1 MRRQPHELS
10 NSALPSGQW
19 GTVKM
24 NVTPHVAPAPTQ
36 ADLVLQVR
44 DLQTHFRTANGTV
57 RAVDGVSFEIRAGST
72 LGIVGE
78 SGSGKSVTS
87 LSIMRLIEA
96 PGEIVGGEILYRGR
110 DLVKMP
116 ESDVRQLRGRNLC
129 LVFQDPMSALN
140 PVYRVGDQVAEA
152 LLAHSKIGT
161 QAARARAVDL
171 LREVGI
177 PDPERCATEFP
188 HRLSGGMRQRVTI
201 AMAMANAPDL
211 LILDEPTTAL
221 DVTIQAQILD
231 LVKGLPDATV
241 LLITHDI
248 GVVREMC
255 DEVVVMYG
263 GRVMER
269 GTVAQVTEDPQH
281 PYTQGLLHSI
291 PHAGLRGQ
299 RLRAISGSVPSPL
312 NMPPGCPFGPRCPH
326 AMDICR
332 KDPVLRR
339 TESGRSIACWLAEED
354 DR

>member
-1 MRRQPHELS
+1 MIAQTPS
-10 NSALPSGQW
+10 PSAQED
-19 GTVKM
+19 V
-24 NVTPHVAPAPTQ
+24 
-36 ADLVLQVR
+36 VLQVR
-44 DLQTHFRTANGTV
+44 NLQTHFRTGGGTV

-96 PGEIVGGEILYRGR
+96 PGAIVGGEILYRGQ
-110 DLVKMP
+110 DLVKMR
-116 ESDVRQLRGRNLC
+116 ESEVRRLRGRSLC

-140 PVYRVGDQVAEA
+140 PVYKVGKQVAES
-152 LLAHSKIGT
+152 LRAHSDIRKHDA
-161 QAARARAVDL
+161 QLRAVDL
-171 LREVGI
+171 LRQVGI
-177 PDPERCATEFP
+177 PDPERCADEYP

-231 LVKGLPDATV
+231 LVKDLSDTTV

-269 GTVAQVTEDPQH
+269 GTVVQVTEHPQH
-281 PYTQGLLHSI
+281 PYTQGLLYSI

-312 NMPPGCPFGPRCPH
+312 NMPKGCPFSPRCPK
-326 AMDICR
+326 AMEICTTR
-332 KDPVLRR
+332 PALKVTGD
-339 TESGRSIACWLAEED
+339 GRSIACWLAEDEVLH

>member
-1 MRRQPHELS
+1 
-10 NSALPSGQW
+10 
-19 GTVKM
+19 M
-24 NVTPHVAPAPTQ
+24 NAAPLFETPPVPAE
-36 ADLVLQVR
+36 LVLQVR
-44 DLQTHFRTANGTV
+44 DLRTHFRTANGTV
-57 RAVDGVSFEIRAGST
+57 RAVDGVSFDIRAGST

-96 PGEIVGGEILYRGR
+96 PGEIVGGEILFRGR

-116 ESDVRQLRGRNLC
+116 ENEVRQLRGQSLC

-152 LLAHSKIGT
+152 LLAHSGMGR
-161 QAARARAVDL
+161 QAARARAVEL
-171 LREVGI
+171 LRQVGI
-177 PDPERCATEFP
+177 PDPERCAGDFP

-201 AMAMANAPDL
+201 AMAMANSPDL

-231 LVKGLPDATV
+231 LVKGLPEATV

-248 GVVREMC
+248 GVVREIC
-255 DEVVVMYG
+255 DDVVVMYG

-281 PYTQGLLHSI
+281 PYTRGLLQSI

-299 RLRAISGSVPSPL
+299 RLQAIRGSVPSPL
-312 NMPPGCPFGPRCPH
+312 KMPPGCPFSPRCTN
-326 AMDICR
+326 AMEICR
-332 KDPVLRR
+332 TSPELTQTGD
-339 TESGRSIACWLAEED
+339 GRSIACWLAEEG